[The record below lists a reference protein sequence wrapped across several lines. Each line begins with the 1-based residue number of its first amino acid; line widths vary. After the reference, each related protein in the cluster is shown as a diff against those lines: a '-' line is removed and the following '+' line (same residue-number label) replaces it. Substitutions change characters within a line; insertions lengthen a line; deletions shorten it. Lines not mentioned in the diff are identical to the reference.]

1 MRARAGVEAPLIPS
15 RSKRAF
21 ASSHGSA
28 RIVWPRAEAGGCAR
42 GGEAVSWGFATR
54 RLLGGARA
62 AAGICDVSRRWR
74 KGGRGLAQPATPQ
87 RRQSRRARE
96 WAGHLRDARPGKK
109 PRRQHRE
116 RRHRLRTLDAARDA
130 IDAAQRRMIDPRG
143 SDVTAEANEECLQRR
158 AMTTSRK
165 CVLALAV
172 STTLASRRRR
182 VQALTYFYT
191 ANLGA
196 RATPSPGPS
205 LGGCKMARSLR
216 AG

>member
-1 MRARAGVEAPLIPS
+1 MRSRPPTEALGSSDHGPRLEDAHAKAKGS
-15 RSKRAF
+15 REAWTTRR
-21 ASSHGSA
+21 GSA
-28 RIVWPRAEAGGCAR
+28 ELGLLAECVTCRVDGVKGCAF
-42 GGEAVSWGFATR
+42 S
-54 RLLGGARA
+54 
-62 AAGICDVSRRWR
+62 
-74 KGGRGLAQPATPQ
+74 AQPAALQ
-87 RRQSRRARE
+87 LWQSRRARG
-96 WAGHLRDARPGKK
+96 WARNICAMPAQGRSRIDSVAATPSAVQG
-109 PRRQHRE
+109 
-116 RRHRLRTLDAARDA
+116 DAARGA
-130 IDAAQRRMIDPRG
+130 IDAAQRRMIDRRG

-165 CVLALAV
+165 CVLARAV

-182 VQALTYFYT
+182 VQAPTYFYT